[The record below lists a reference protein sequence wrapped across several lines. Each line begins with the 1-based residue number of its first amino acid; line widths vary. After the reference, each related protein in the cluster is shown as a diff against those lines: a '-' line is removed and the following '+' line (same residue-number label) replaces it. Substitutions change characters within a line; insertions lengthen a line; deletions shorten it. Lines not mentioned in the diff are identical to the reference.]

1 MKFPTISLLSS
12 MRRAAICRA
21 AHWKLWNSKNTGAA
35 KDQGVLAASQLVIA
49 QAVENRLAIAN
60 GQVAVQAADGNIYWR
75 NWGYV

>member
-1 MKFPTISLLSS
+1 
-12 MRRAAICRA
+12 
-21 AHWKLWNSKNTGAA
+21 
-35 KDQGVLAASQLVIA
+35 LAASQLVIA